1 MFQFAKALVLNRL
14 ISRRGENPMRLKFA
28 LLLTSCMTVVL
39 FVALVTNSTSHVSA
53 ADDRAADR
61 EAIRAHI
68 EKIFKAY
75 IEGDCNTI
83 RMTHSENWI
92 GFTGQ
97 ARSIIRGLDDY
108 MKNSARF
115 CEQNSSRGPRSLSGY
130 KLAEIDYTFFGDVAL
145 VPYVAET
152 SYGKDSV
159 PGSQGKL
166 RALDIYAKLG
176 NEWIQVGSNIGPHPD
191 TVRAQVQQLRQLT
204 PPERQTL
211 LAAREAVWRA
221 FFSGDQALLEKLI
234 PEEALVIGGPEQ
246 EAIGNRAN
254 ILAAA
259 KKFSEQGSKVVRLE
273 FPRTEM
279 QNYGDTAIV
288 YTTYLIE
295 LQNAQGERR
304 TQTGRGTEF
313 FVRRNDTWLNT
324 GWHLQRDK

>member
-1 MFQFAKALVLNRL
+1 
-14 ISRRGENPMRLKFA
+14 
-28 LLLTSCMTVVL
+28 MTLVL
-39 FVALVTNSTSHVSA
+39 FVALVNNSTSNVSA

-75 IEGDCNTI
+75 VEADCNTI

-92 GFTGQ
+92 GFNGQ

-115 CEQNSSRGPRSLSGY
+115 CQQNSPRGPRALSGY
-130 KLAEIDYTFFGDVAL
+130 KLSEIDYVFYGDVAL

-152 SYGKDSV
+152 TYGNDA
-159 PGSQGKL
+159 GGQGKL
-166 RALDIYAKLG
+166 RALDIYAKLA
-176 NEWIQVGSNIGPHPD
+176 NDWIQVGSNISLHPD
-191 TVRAQVQQLRQLT
+191 TLRAQVQQLRQLT
-204 PPERQTL
+204 PPERQAL
-211 LAAREAVWRA
+211 LATREAVWRA
-221 FFSGDQALLEKLI
+221 FFSGDQAQLEKLI

-246 EAIGNRAN
+246 EAIGKRAN
-254 ILAAA
+254 ILEAA
-259 KKFSEQGSKVVRLE
+259 KKFSEQGLKVIRLE

-295 LQNAQGERR
+295 LQNGQGERR

-324 GWHLQRDK
+324 GWHLQRDE